1 MAEIDTTKGRVRNK
15 MTEEQMKFLCKWL
28 IEKSSRPLTDL
39 EKEVLKQAIDGS
51 RNWEELIAAALLSR
65 LM

>member
-1 MAEIDTTKGRVRNK
+1 

-28 IEKSSRPLTDL
+28 IENSSRPLTDM
-39 EKEVLKQAIDGS
+39 EKEVLKQAIEGS